1 MKARSQLT
9 SVNKYTSTIYIHKYL
24 LSVFM
29 QERRDG
35 PCSHG
40 AYSVMA
46 PTFDEIYQPQQVHG
60 FVCQQHCKK
69 QIFHII
75 HHCYSEIVNKT
86 IIFEVCSH
94 SDDMV
99 QNVQQM

>member
-1 MKARSQLT
+1 MA
-9 SVNKYTSTIYIHKYL
+9 
-24 LSVFM
+24 LSN
-29 QERRDG
+29 
-35 PCSHG
+35 
-40 AYSVMA
+40 Y
-46 PTFDEIYQPQQVHG
+46 
-60 FVCQQHCKK
+60 QQHCKK

-99 QNVQQM
+99 QNVQQMEIYGLIPHMWEGPTEIKHKSEGKNLVTQVLRILV

>member
-1 MKARSQLT
+1 MVPALVELT
-9 SVNKYTSTIYIHKYL
+9 VSWLQRWTRFINRNKHVA
-24 LSVFM
+24 LSN
-29 QERRDG
+29 
-35 PCSHG
+35 
-40 AYSVMA
+40 
-46 PTFDEIYQPQQVHG
+46 
-60 FVCQQHCKK
+60 CQQHCKK